1 MHEPRRQHLATIIKM
16 PSSHRIL
23 SGERHSGRATS
34 RMGAGFKLFNQ
45 MENSSCRF
53 AVDGAM
59 RETTI
64 KLMVDRDGRWCSAS
78 GFTAPRRAWQ
88 FGHVCGNK
96 GRRGWR
102 DGLRENGHW

>member
-45 MENSSCRF
+45 MENFSCRF

-64 KLMVDRDGRWCSAS
+64 ELMVYRDGRWCSATR
-78 GFTAPRRAWQ
+78 FTAERPTWQ
-88 FGHVCGNK
+88 FGRVCGNR
-96 GRRGWR
+96 GRWG
-102 DGLRENGHW
+102 GSRENGHW